1 MAPPLSTTNSWD
13 LLALKWPSECIWVF
27 DAAVDSIHLSS
38 KDSPISLDPQHHFQ
52 SFGRSHVAQ
61 VQDLAWMASGLDLL
75 YEAWGGLQS
84 RFIFTC
90 YQRLSGIRCC
100 NSGFPA
106 SMIYCQKMNIF
117 ECRAKFWG
125 KPSQPHAQF
134 YSSPFPPSCRHMS
147 AKCTSQS
154 MPDCLPKV
162 AHEHLVETKL
172 FSKQLST
179 TVIRTCRRIATK
191 ASKIAIPY
199 WLHQKSYQH
208 VQCTESHSASQN
220 STPVVLIVSS
230 HENSWLRS
238 CCSCI
243 RLLLLEG
250 FLQGPQ
256 HIRRDQIKWA

>member
-13 LLALKWPSECIWVF
+13 LLASKWPSECIWVF
-27 DAAVDSIHLSS
+27 DAAVDSIHPSS

-52 SFGRSHVAQ
+52 SFGRSHAAQ

-134 YSSPFPPSCRHMS
+134 YSSPFPRV
-147 AKCTSQS
+147 AGT
-154 MPDCLPKV
+154 CLPSALLKACPTV
-162 AHEHLVETKL
+162 CQKWHMNIWLKLNCFQSNCQRQSSGHVGESPQKPVKLVSHIGSIKRAINMCNVRNRTAHL
-172 FSKQLST
+172 
-179 TVIRTCRRIATK
+179 
-191 ASKIAIPY
+191 KIQP
-199 WLHQKSYQH
+199 
-208 VQCTESHSASQN
+208 
-220 STPVVLIVSS
+220 
-230 HENSWLRS
+230 R
-238 CCSCI
+238 
-243 RLLLLEG
+243 
-250 FLQGPQ
+250 
-256 HIRRDQIKWA
+256 